1 MKRVVLTGVV
11 CLLVGAAVDRL
22 LVWGAV
28 SQPASTAASTKP
40 TYVLPPNETGQ
51 GGNGQ
56 ASKDRVASSP
66 RHREM
71 VNIKVPGVAKE
82 MQTYVVYPERADKA
96 PVVLCIME
104 IFGHS
109 DWVKAT
115 TDQLAA
121 DGFIAIAPDFVS
133 LKDAGT
139 AVNSIPAAEVM
150 ADLNAAREYGLKLP
164 SANGKSATVGFC
176 WGGAMS
182 FNYAASQPELNA
194 AVVFYGAAPTDEAV
208 LAKIKAPVAGFY
220 GGNDNRITSAV
231 PATVDRMKKLE
242 KSFVQHTY
250 DGAGHG
256 FMRQQ
261 NTEPN
266 AKAAKEAWP
275 LVVKFL
281 KENTEEKK

>member
-1 MKRVVLTGVV
+1 MKRVVITGVV
-11 CLLVGAAVDRL
+11 CLLAGAAVDRL

-28 SQPASTAASTKP
+28 SQPASTTASSKP
-40 TYVLPPNETGQ
+40 AYTMPNNETGQ

-56 ASKDRVASSP
+56 ASKDRIASSP
-66 RHREM
+66 RHSEM
-71 VNIKVPGVAKE
+71 VDIKVPGVEKPMKAF
-82 MQTYVVYPERADKA
+82 VVHPERADKA

-104 IFGHS
+104 IFGMS

-121 DGFIAIAPDFVS
+121 DGFIAIAPDFTS
-133 LKDAGT
+133 LKDPGA

-150 ADLNAAREYGLKLP
+150 ADLNAARDYGLKLP

-176 WGGAMS
+176 WGGGMS
-182 FNYAASQPELNA
+182 FNYAAHQPDLNA
-194 AVVFYGAAPTDEAV
+194 AVVFYGPAPADEAM

-231 PATVDRMKKLE
+231 PAAADRMKKLE

-250 DGAGHG
+250 EGAGHG

-266 AKAAKEAWP
+266 AR

-281 KENTEEKK
+281 KENTEPKK